1 MMMNSPSVRRITVAG
16 AGVLG
21 AQIAFQAAV
30 HGFNLF
36 LYDINDSALEAG
48 RRRLEGLKA
57 AYDGDGV
64 ASPERTAAALVRTTL
79 TTSLSDALV
88 DADLLIEAIPERLD
102 IKRAF
107 YTQLRDVAPVK
118 TIFASN
124 SSTMVP
130 SQLSAYTGRPE
141 RFLHLHFA
149 TPVWRHNIAEIMA
162 HPHTDPAV
170 FEAVITFSRQ
180 MGMVPIPLK
189 KEQSGYVLNAL
200 NVPFL
205 LAALELLV
213 DGAADYQLIDK
224 TWMISKD
231 AKCGPFGSIDLIGIT
246 TAYNITRN
254 IAEQDG
260 GFGAARAAAYLR
272 EHFID
277 TGKLGVDAGEGF
289 YTYPDPAYL
298 RPGFLA

>member
-1 MMMNSPSVRRITVAG
+1 MTDSASIRRVTVAG

-48 RRRLEGLKA
+48 RRRLEGLKV

-64 ASPERTAAALVRTTL
+64 ASPEQTAAALNRTTL

-88 DADLLIEAIPERLD
+88 DGDLLIEAIPERLD

-107 YTQLRDVAPVK
+107 FSQLQTVAPAK

-130 SQLSAYTGRPE
+130 SQLVAYSGRPE

-149 TPVWRHNIAEIMA
+149 TPVWRHNIAEIMP

-170 FEAVITFSRQ
+170 FQAVITFSRQ
-180 MGMVPIPLK
+180 MGMVPIPLN
-189 KEQSGYVLNAL
+189 KEQPGYVLNAL
-200 NVPFL
+200 IVPYL

-213 DGAADYQLIDK
+213 EWRGGLSTD
-224 TWMISKD
+224 
-231 AKCGPFGSIDLIGIT
+231 
-246 TAYNITRN
+246 R
-254 IAEQDG
+254 QD
-260 GFGAARAAAYLR
+260 
-272 EHFID
+272 
-277 TGKLGVDAGEGF
+277 VDDRQGCKVRSVR
-289 YTYPDPAYL
+289 L
-298 RPGFLA
+298 HRSN

>member
-1 MMMNSPSVRRITVAG
+1 MGSSLEPTREGLQNVLRHRRGFSDLVLATWSPRKLNDRRTFCTFMLKAAMARYFHFALTRRCAFFSLGRIRSRSAPHYTLVRAMMMNSPSIRRISVAG

-36 LYDINDSALEAG
+36 LYDVNDSALAAG

-64 ASPERTAAALVRTTL
+64 ASPEGTAAALVRTTL

-102 IKRAF
+102 IKQAF
-107 YTQLRDVAPVK
+107 YAQLRDVAPVK

-189 KEQSGYVLNAL
+189 K
-200 NVPFL
+200 
-205 LAALELLV
+205 
-213 DGAADYQLIDK
+213 
-224 TWMISKD
+224 
-231 AKCGPFGSIDLIGIT
+231 GSS
-246 TAYNITRN
+246 
-254 IAEQDG
+254 Q
-260 GFGAARAAAYLR
+260 ARCS
-272 EHFID
+272 
-277 TGKLGVDAGEGF
+277 T
-289 YTYPDPAYL
+289 P
-298 RPGFLA
+298 